1 MAMLWL
7 HIIQYSGFSLAQLTN
22 ALLIYLILTR
32 SGKLFGSYRY
42 VMIVFA
48 VCSMIYS
55 IVEVFTEAV
64 IHIKG
69 PVFIVFMDNAW
80 LTRTGWGNEVTTLY
94 CASFALVISLLAV
107 QFFYRY
113 TVTCKPILSNQL
125 EGKRLAL
132 LFIPCLVC
140 FVLWF
145 ELVYFGM
152 ANTVEKQEY
161 MREELKVH
169 YNVDSR
175 NLAFIAPMYWST
187 GNRWGEEMEHSGLH
201 WVFRTVCLS
210 TIIFCAWN
218 IYSFLK
224 KSQSQMSPKTLEM
237 NRQFFRTLTFQTLFP
252 FFTLYSQVGLLLLL
266 PVFEVYV
273 AGIANSASACVAV
286 YPCLEPLIAIFCIK
300 PFRRTV
306 MCHKRRQ
313 INNCTTDGFSA
324 RRPTQ

>member
-1 MAMLWL
+1 
-7 HIIQYSGFSLAQLTN
+7 
-22 ALLIYLILTR
+22 
-32 SGKLFGSYRY
+32 
-42 VMIVFA
+42 MIVFA

-113 TVTCKPILSNQL
+113 VVTCKPILSNQI
-125 EGKRLAL
+125 EGKRLTL

-187 GNRWGEEMEHSGLH
+187 GNNGEKKWNILDCIGSLGCAAII
-201 WVFRTVCLS
+201 TVCLS

-273 AGIANSASACVAV
+273 AGMANSASACVAV

-306 MCHKRRQ
+306 MCDKRRKV
-313 INNCTTDGFSA
+313 NSCTTDGFSA
-324 RRPTQ
+324 HRPL

>member
-55 IVEVFTEAV
+55 IVEVFTEVV

-113 TVTCKPILSNQL
+113 VVTCK
-125 EGKRLAL
+125 
-132 LFIPCLVC
+132 
-140 FVLWF
+140 
-145 ELVYFGM
+145 
-152 ANTVEKQEY
+152 
-161 MREELKVH
+161 EELKVH

-175 NLAFIAPMYWST
+175 NLAFIAPMYWSS
-187 GNRWGEEMEHSGLH
+187 GKNGEKK
-201 WVFRTVCLS
+201 
-210 TIIFCAWN
+210 WN
-218 IYSFLK
+218 ILD
-224 KSQSQMSPKTLEM
+224 
-237 NRQFFRTLTFQTLFP
+237 
-252 FFTLYSQVGLLLLL
+252 
-266 PVFEVYV
+266 
-273 AGIANSASACVAV
+273 
-286 YPCLEPLIAIFCIK
+286 CIGSLD
-300 PFRRTV
+300 V
-306 MCHKRRQ
+306 Q
-313 INNCTTDGFSA
+313 L
-324 RRPTQ
+324 